1 MRHEE
6 IQEGGVTRPVCP
18 DTNPLPTEVLCEL
31 HQTLV
36 PEWTEDQ
43 ILGAYINIYLNK
55 ALF

>member
-6 IQEGGVTRPVCP
+6 IQEGGVTRPVRP